1 MPISSNPEINIEYSP
16 AVKENREKEA
26 LQAMAD

>member
-1 MPISSNPEINIEYSP
+1 MLISNNPKINIEYSP
-16 AVKENREKEA
+16 AVKENRKKEA